1 MNPDHDP
8 HHRFA
13 LEARAA
19 KRAAAH
25 AAGVDEAY
33 IASFVERF
41 YALVRGDERL
51 GPIFA
56 SRVSDWPEHLD
67 RMKSFWRSV
76 LHNSG
81 EYQGRPMPKH
91 VAIDGLDDAHFER
104 WLTLFYATLRDDEPT
119 EAATQRVGATARNI
133 ADSLLTGIAL
143 HRHGI
148 VGGKAGREL
157 PHV

>member
-1 MNPDHDP
+1 MNPDDDP

-19 KRAAAH
+19 KRAAAY
-25 AAGVDEAY
+25 AVGIDEAY
-33 IASFVERF
+33 IACFVDRF
-41 YALVRGDERL
+41 YAAVRNDALL

-56 SRVSDWPEHLD
+56 DKVADWPEHLG
-67 RMKSFWRSV
+67 RMKQFWRSV

-91 VAIDGLDDAHFER
+91 VAIDGLAEEHFQR
-104 WLTLFYATLRDDEPT
+104 WLTLFYATLRDEEPST
-119 EAATQRVGATARNI
+119 AATEHVGKTARNI
-133 ADSLLTGIAL
+133 ADSLLTGVAL

-148 VGGKAGREL
+148 VGGKAGKEL

>member
-1 MNPDHDP
+1 MNPADDP
-8 HHRFA
+8 HHRIA

-19 KRAAAH
+19 KRAAAD

-33 IASFVERF
+33 IASFVDRF
-41 YALVRGDERL
+41 YAAVRDDDML

-56 SRVSDWPEHLD
+56 AKVDNWPDHLE
-67 RMKSFWRSV
+67 RMKRFWRSV

-91 VAIDGLDDAHFER
+91 VAIDGLGEAHFER
-104 WLTLFYATLRDDEPT
+104 WLNLFYATLRAEEPSQ
-119 EAATQRVGATARNI
+119 AATQSVGSTARNI

-148 VGGKAGREL
+148 AGGKAGKEL